1 MPFSLALPIACPFIA
16 LGLPVGFFKAYSG
29 DFEAI
34 QIIFAAIL
42 PVRQR
47 HEIYL
52 KKGRLFLP
60 IHDQTS

>member
-34 QIIFAAIL
+34 QIIFRSYFACAA
-42 PVRQR
+42 
-47 HEIYL
+47 ETCNFL
-52 KKGRLFLP
+52 KKRKVIP
-60 IHDQTS
+60 A